1 MESHDT
7 RAFVCIAKGNITCME
22 YRKALKSISSYYSL
36 FFVRF
41 LDVSNLEDFC
51 HTAFVAQSLTLRRE
65 TNQPP
70 LPDTYYLI
78 PLLDAFISGVR

>member
-7 RAFVCIAKGNITCME
+7 LAFVCIAKGNIPRME
-22 YRKALKSISSYYSL
+22 YRKGLKSISSYYSL

-65 TNQPP
+65 TNQLP
-70 LPDTYYLI
+70 LPDTY
-78 PLLDAFISGVR
+78 